1 MPFFFIIFS
10 LIRSTF
16 LHSTQALLCFS
27 ILVVFFMGI
36 KNSTCAIR
44 APGSMLQKT
53 LETPMSPMKSGQHI
67 IFASAKTPNFKENIE
82 KTWLLQLPIE

>member
-1 MPFFFIIFS
+1 MPFFSFFR

-44 APGSMLQKT
+44 APGSMLRP
-53 LETPMSPMKSGQHI
+53 LVNESMHHARSLMS
-67 IFASAKTPNFKENIE
+67 
-82 KTWLLQLPIE
+82 LVV